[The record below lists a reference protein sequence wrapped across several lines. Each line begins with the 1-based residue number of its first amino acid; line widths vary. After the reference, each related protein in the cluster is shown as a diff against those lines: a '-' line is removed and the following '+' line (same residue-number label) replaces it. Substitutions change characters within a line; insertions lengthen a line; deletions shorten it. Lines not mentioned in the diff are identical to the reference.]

1 MKLKVIVFSIFILA
15 SSLITAPTQADET
28 EQFIL
33 DEHYIEIEG
42 TQTSTPQVTEFFSFY
57 CGHCYKAESFMA
69 NVKKLLEQP
78 NQFVKT
84 HVDGMPGRSIEVEHL
99 LTKALVTA
107 RLLNVEDKMVAVI
120 FSYIHKGKADFSTA
134 KEVKN
139 LFLLNGVDSV
149 EFDKTFGSFKVNMAA
164 NTMRVKTSALRKQG
178 IGSVPTLIIN
188 GKYKPIH
195 KALKTQREYLELITF
210 LLTKTA

>member
-1 MKLKVIVFSIFILA
+1 MKFKFIA
-15 SSLITAPTQADET
+15 SSLFLLISYFVIAPVQADET

-33 DEHYIEIEG
+33 GEHYIEIEG

-57 CGHCYKAESFMA
+57 CPHCYKAESFMG

-78 NQFVKT
+78 SQFVKT
-84 HVDGMPGRSIEVEHL
+84 HVDGMPGKSIEVEHL

-107 RLLNVEDKMVAVI
+107 RLLNIEDKMVAVI

-188 GKYKPIH
+188 GKFKPNH
-195 KALKTQREYLELITF
+195 QALKTQKEYLELISF

>member
-1 MKLKVIVFSIFILA
+1 MKLKVVVFWLLILA
-15 SSLITAPTQADET
+15 SYLSVAPAQASQNEL
-28 EQFIL
+28 FIL
-33 DEHYIEIEG
+33 GKHYVEIEG
-42 TQTSTPQVTEFFSFY
+42 KQTSTPQVTEFFSFY
-57 CGHCYKAESFMA
+57 CQHCYKAESFMD
-69 NVKKLLEQP
+69 NVKTLLDQP
-78 NQFVKT
+78 SQFVKT

-99 LTKALVTA
+99 LTKALATA
-107 RLLNVEDKMVAVI
+107 RLLNIEDKMVAVI

-139 LFLLNGVDSV
+139 LFLLNGVNSV

-164 NTMRVKTSALRKQG
+164 NTMRIKTDALRKQG

-188 GKYKPIH
+188 GKFKPNH

>member
-1 MKLKVIVFSIFILA
+1 MKFKFIA
-15 SSLITAPTQADET
+15 SSLFLLISYFVIAPVQADET

-33 DEHYIEIEG
+33 GEHYIEIEG
-42 TQTSTPQVTEFFSFY
+42 KHTSTPQVTEFFSFY
-57 CGHCYKAESFMA
+57 CPHCYKAESFMG

-78 NQFVKT
+78 SQFVKT
-84 HVDGMPGRSIEVEHL
+84 HVDGMPGKSIEVEHL

-107 RLLNVEDKMVAVI
+107 RLLNIEDKMVAVI
-120 FSYIHKGKADFSTA
+120 FSYIHKGTADFSTA

-149 EFDKTFGSFKVNMAA
+149 EFDKTFGSFKVNMTA

-188 GKYKPIH
+188 GKFKPNH
-195 KALKTQREYLELITF
+195 QALKTQKEYLELISF